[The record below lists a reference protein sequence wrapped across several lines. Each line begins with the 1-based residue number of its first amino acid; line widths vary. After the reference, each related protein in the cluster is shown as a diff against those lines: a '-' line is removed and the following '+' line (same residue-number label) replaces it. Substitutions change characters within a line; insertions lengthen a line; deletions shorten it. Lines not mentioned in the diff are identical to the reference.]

1 MKHTI
6 SVLVENHFGAFDRIA
21 TMFSG
26 KGFNLRSISI
36 GETEIPD
43 ISRMTLV
50 TDGDNQIL
58 DQIVKQLDRLIDTIK
73 VIDLTSTYHVQRELA
88 LIKVSLQKATM
99 EQIKNITDIFRGTIV
114 DITNNSMTIEITGPP
129 DKIDA
134 TLNVLMPFGII
145 EMARSGIVALTRGE
159 QVKKTNKETGKMN
172 PVWAWFGY
180 DEPNYTYMKDGK
192 KLLSELFLWLC
203 IT

>member
-21 TMFSG
+21 TLFSG

-43 ISRMTLV
+43 ISRMTVV
-50 TDGDNQIL
+50 TEGDNQIL
-58 DQIVKQLDRLIDTIK
+58 DQIIKQLDRLIDTIK
-73 VIDLTSTYHVQRELA
+73 VVDLTTAYHVERELA

-134 TLNVLMPFGII
+134 TVNVLMPFGIM
-145 EMARSGIVALTRGE
+145 EMGRSGMVVLTRGE
-159 QVKKTNKETGKMN
+159 QVKKNNIREKIKKNYKDKITTN
-172 PVWAWFGY
+172 
-180 DEPNYTYMKDGK
+180 
-192 KLLSELFLWLC
+192 
-203 IT
+203 